1 MPDQPLHRQQP
12 SRTERAAGTVLAWI
26 LLAGAALL
34 FLYFFRAGLE
44 WIFS

>member
-12 SRTERAAGTVLAWI
+12 SRTERAAGTVLAWV
-26 LLAGAALL
+26 LLAALAL
-34 FLYFFRAGLE
+34 AFLYFFRAGVD